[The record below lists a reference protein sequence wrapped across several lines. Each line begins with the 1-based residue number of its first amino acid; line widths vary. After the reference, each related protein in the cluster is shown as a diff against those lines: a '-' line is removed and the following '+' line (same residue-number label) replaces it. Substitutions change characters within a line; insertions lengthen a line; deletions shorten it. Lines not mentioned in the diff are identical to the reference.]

1 MSKKGVKKT
10 DYDSLLLDLQVE
22 LVKMQKFI
30 IENRERVLVIF
41 EGRDAAGKDGCIKRI
56 VEHLSPRDT
65 IVVALS
71 KPSEHENG
79 EWYFQRYIS
88 HLPSDSELVFFNRSW
103 YNRAGVE
110 PVMGF
115 CTPAQHERFLKTVN
129 TFESMLVDDGITII
143 KYYLDISKKEQAE
156 RLEDRKTDPLKQ
168 WKISPLDN
176 LAQKK
181 WAAYSKAR
189 DKMLHATNHASAPWA
204 IVRANN
210 KKMAHLNLIRDLLT
224 TFNYPNKNHTI
235 LQQDPKIVVRLN
247 PKSKQLPSLEK

>member
-10 DYDSLLLDLQVE
+10 DYDSLLLELQVE

-30 IENRERVLVIF
+30 IENQERVLVIF

-56 VEHLSPRDT
+56 IEHLSPRDT
-65 IVVALS
+65 LVVALS
-71 KPSEHENG
+71 KPSEHEHG

-88 HLPSDSELVFFNRSW
+88 HLPSDNELVFFNRSW

-168 WKISPLDN
+168 WKISPIDD

-189 DKMLHATNHASAPWA
+189 DKMLLATNHASAPWA

-210 KKMAHLNLIRDLLT
+210 KKLAHLNLIRDLLN
-224 TFNYPNKNHTI
+224 TFNYPNKNHGI
-235 LQQDPKIVVRLN
+235 LQQDPKIVVRWN
-247 PKSKQLPSLEK
+247 SKSKKLPLLEK